1 MTQQRSDQK
10 AKSRVSKNDAD
21 TLLLEVVQHLK
32 KNFRIVIAII
42 SCGNYTKIIKN
53 KDKSDCPR
61 LPFGKILPCLR
72 KDYYL
77 QVQEYKVINILH
89 VLEVDSA
96 QIPKWVKLIDG
107 ERYNISKDFRTNFL
121 HVLPQIHKYIR
132 IREQREKRCHKNLFS
147 SKFDL

>member
-1 MTQQRSDQK
+1 MEQKKSKQK
-10 AKSRVSKNDAD
+10 AKGRVTKNDDD
-21 TLLLEVVQHLK
+21 TLLQEVVQHLK

-72 KDYYL
+72 KDYYV
-77 QVQEYKVINILH
+77 QIQEYKVINMLS
-89 VLEVDSA
+89 VAEVDSA
-96 QIPKWVKLIDG
+96 TIPKWVKLTHG
-107 ERYNISKDFRTNFL
+107 ERYNITKDFRTNFL
-121 HVLPQIHKYIR
+121 HVLPQILKFIR
-132 IREQREKRCHKNLFS
+132 IREQREKRRHKKLFS